1 MKRVIACML
10 VFCMLFSFT
19 ACGGDGQQDGEETY
33 ELKMA
38 LMNVESDPAG
48 ESGARIAEKVKER
61 TNGNVVITPYYNSS
75 LGDYNAV
82 MTEVQMGTID
92 ISYQSFSTEIDP
104 TMNITNVPYSATDW
118 EQVKELWAPGSYP
131 YEFLSDRFEAL
142 GIKLLCP
149 IYYGFMGIGGSNLG
163 EWSDILD
170 PTVKQEC
177 LVRVPVMESYVKLG
191 HEMGF
196 RTTTLPWGDLYSAL
210 QTGIADGCIGASA
223 SNVWLSFG
231 DVIKQYIDMNYVME
245 IGVGVINM
253 DKLNSMPEEYQQVI
267 LDVFEEE
274 RLLQAEAREEWDKNA
289 VEEMGAAGIDTYTP
303 TAEELEPMA
312 KHIREACWPYYSDL
326 IGEDVLDNYLVAV
339 EDLSK

>member
-1 MKRVIACML
+1 MKKIVAIIM

-19 ACGGDGQQDGEETY
+19 ACGGDGQQSGEQTY

-61 TNGNVVITPYYNSS
+61 TNGNVIITPYYNSS

-149 IYYGFMGIGGSNLG
+149 IYYGFMGIGGSDLG

-170 PTVKQEC
+170 PTVKQDC

-191 HEMGF
+191 QEMGF

-231 DVIKQYIDMNYVME
+231 DVIEQYIDMNYVME
-245 IGVGVINM
+245 IGVGVMNM
-253 DKLNSMPEEYQQVI
+253 DKLNSMPEEYQQAI
-267 LDVFEEE
+267 LEVFEEE
-274 RLLQAEAREEWDKNA
+274 RLLQAEAREEWDKKA
-289 VEEMGAAGIDTYTP
+289 VKEMADAGIDTYAP

-312 KHIREACWPYYSDL
+312 EHIRESCWPYYADL
-326 IGEDVLDNYLVAV
+326 IGQDVLDNYLVAV
-339 EDLSK
+339 EGLSK